1 MSKENIVI
9 AVYTNKTPDSK
20 NFILDSF
27 AQSLIQGFKNCGVK
41 AYSYDYCKENNI
53 TFNMAI
59 GFDTTGLEHWQKTLS
74 NGVTNVMWATDSV
87 FKKNIDAIEQFSS
100 FDKFVVFESTPADI
114 NEINKFLPQL
124 KHGYI
129 PHAVDISENST
140 TNKENDI
147 TFISDIED
155 YEEKAEKLK
164 QTYPEIV
171 YNLIMQIKDIVLKN
185 PNLTFSQIAE
195 IVNSNYGIE
204 LDKAQ
209 YIMLFNKACELVE
222 NEQKVKIIH
231 ALSNFNVKI
240 YGNDLW
246 RKYITGNIEYCGQC
260 TNFEEYKK
268 ILNNSKIVL
277 YTHPLS
283 LGLGI
288 SERILN
294 AADSNALCL
303 CSSTPSIIAEFPD
316 GLVYFNNSD
325 FKDIAQKAEYY
336 LANEDKRK
344 ELVERAKNIIK
355 EKHTWTNRAQSILDI
370 TD

>member
-9 AVYTNKTPDSK
+9 AVYTNKTPNQ
-20 NFILDSF
+20 NFIIDSF
-27 AQSLIQGFKNCGVK
+27 AQSLIQGFNNCGVK
-41 AYSYDYCKENNI
+41 AYTYDYCKENNI

-59 GFDTTGLEHWQKTLS
+59 GFDTTGIEHWQKTLS
-74 NGVTNVMWATDSV
+74 NGVTNVMWSTDSV

-100 FDKFVVFESTPADI
+100 FEKFIVFESTPADI
-114 NEINKFLPQL
+114 NAINKFIPQL

-129 PHAVDISENST
+129 PHAVDITENQSID
-140 TNKENDI
+140 KENDI
-147 TFISDIED
+147 TFIADIED
-155 YEEKAEKLK
+155 YEEKSEKLK
-164 QTYPEIV
+164 QTYPELV

-185 PNLTFSQIAE
+185 PNLTFWQIAE
-195 IVNSNYGIE
+195 IINKNYGIE
-204 LDKAQ
+204 LDKDQ
-209 YIMLFNKACELVE
+209 YIMLFQNACELVE
-222 NEQKVKIIH
+222 NEQKAKMIQ
-231 ALSNFNVKI
+231 ALSNFSVKL

-246 RKYITGNIEYCGQC
+246 KKYITGNIEYCGQC
-260 TNFEEYKK
+260 TNFEEYKN
-268 ILNNSKIVL
+268 ILNSSKIVL

-294 AADSNALCL
+294 ATDANALCL
-303 CSSTPSIIAEFPD
+303 CSSTPSIVAEFLD
-316 GLVYFNNSD
+316 SLVYFNDSTLE
-325 FKDIAQKAEYY
+325 DIAQKAEYY

-344 ELVERAKNIIK
+344 ELIEKAKNIIK